1 MKKIFLITFTMLLNF
16 SFGQITKNVGDF
28 NKVTSFDKIDVL
40 LIKSDENKIILNGSD
55 ANEVELINKNGE
67 LKIRMPLSKSFS
79 GDNISATVF
88 YTNLDAVEANEES
101 KIASEEFIE
110 SIDFMIITKEGG
122 KVDLKLKTDKLNA
135 RASSGGIII
144 LEGTAKNQDVVLNS
158 GGIYKASTLESNQII
173 IAVNAGGKA
182 EIKAKDLVEAKVR
195 AGGKI
200 IIYGKPKQINQ
211 KTFLGGT
218 IEEFKN

>member
-1 MKKIFLITFTMLLNF
+1 MKKIFLITFTIIFNF

-28 NKVTSFDKIDVL
+28 NKVTSFDKIAVL
-40 LIKSDENKIILNGSD
+40 LVKSDENKIILNGSD

-101 KIASEEFIE
+101 KIASEEIIE

-122 KVDLKLKTDKLNA
+122 EVDLKLNTEKLNA
-135 RASSGGIII
+135 RASSGSRII

-158 GGIYKASTLESNQII
+158 GGIYKASMLQSDQII

-182 EIKAKDLVEAKVR
+182 EIKAKNLVEAKVR

-218 IEEFKN
+218 IEEIKN